1 MATLRDRGCW
11 TCGTT
16 AERLVHVDKDMWAL
30 VKVDEANETLDL
42 AHMLKVYVATCTAC
56 GTVTLLNTST
66 GGDIRTID
74 RS

>member
-1 MATLRDRGCW
+1 
-11 TCGTT
+11 
-16 AERLVHVDKDMWAL
+16 MWAL